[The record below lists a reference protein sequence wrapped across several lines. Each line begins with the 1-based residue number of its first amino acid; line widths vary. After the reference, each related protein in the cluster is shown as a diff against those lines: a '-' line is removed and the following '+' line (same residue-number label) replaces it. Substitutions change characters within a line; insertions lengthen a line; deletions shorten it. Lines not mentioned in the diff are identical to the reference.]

1 MGRNLIQLWSLPQT
15 PANMSAD
22 AFFAPA
28 THALE
33 AEVEI
38 EGGAMAPDTLSLEE
52 AFDVEVTAQLILD
65 GGYKVVSTQLQRVD
79 SELMTDWTPVPR

>member
-1 MGRNLIQLWSLPQT
+1 
-15 PANMSAD
+15 MSAD

-33 AEVEI
+33 AEVEV

-52 AFDVEVTAQLILD
+52 AFDVEATAKLILD
-65 GGYKVVSTQLQRVD
+65 GGYKVVSTPL
-79 SELMTDWTPVPR
+79 